1 MLSAASADFGFLA
14 GLNPAGV
21 PVITGFEQNE
31 AWKAQ
36 VLSGIHEQRTG
47 VGFLKDQGARY
58 TQFNRQNPLGRY
70 DIRGLYDTDYKKE

>member
-1 MLSAASADFGFLA
+1 MLSAALADSGDLA
-14 GLNPAGV
+14 DLNPAGT
-21 PVITGFEQNE
+21 PVITDFEQNE

-47 VGFLKDQGARY
+47 VGFLKEQGARY
-58 TQFNRQNPLGRY
+58 PPFNRQNSLGRY